1 MGKPLLQRRRLPLQP
16 LHRPLIPLKKPPRLL
31 HNLLMILIHPP
42 PLLPTQQPHIDQ
54 LPTHGHHGHML
65 EPQIRLL
72 PEPMRRLHLPR
83 HDDVFNAD
91 AEIPVLVIARLVG
104 EHVPR
109 RERDLAVLDARAD
122 ANRPL
127 VHIKVRPHA
136 VTRAVAVIEAF
147 GPQELAG
154 EGVEG
159 EAGRSL
165 GEDGGVEGDDALQD
179 EGVGV
184 AFQGGR
190 GAEVQGARRVGRA
203 VEVLGARVAEVDGL
217 GVDGGAVAGFGFVVD
232 DGGVGA
238 GGGDGVEGEAGEVVL
253 GSGCKFSLSDGR
265 PFFRKKKKERKRR
278 IHDLRPYRFELVI
291 GLDFNQDCSLCYQ
304 FFFQPG
310 EVLAQRR
317 PVSNVTSSHPF

>member
-1 MGKPLLQRRRLPLQP
+1 MSKPLLQRCNLPLQP
-16 LHRPLIPLKKPPRLL
+16 LHRPLVPLEKPPRLL
-31 HNLLMILIHPP
+31 HNLPMILIHPP
-42 PLLPTQQPHIDQ
+42 PLLPTQQPHINQ

-72 PEPMRRLHLPR
+72 PEPMRRLHFPR
-83 HDDVFNAD
+83 HDDILNAD
-91 AEIPVLVIARLVG
+91 AEIPVLVVPRLVG
-104 EHVPR
+104 QHIPR
-109 RERDLAVLDARAD
+109 RERDLAVLDPRAD
-122 ANRPL
+122 ANRAL
-127 VHIKVRPHA
+127 VHIEVRPHA

-147 GPQELAG
+147 SPQELAS
-154 EGVEG
+154 EGVERETG
-159 EAGRSL
+159 CSL
-165 GEDGGVEGDDALQD
+165 GEDGGVESDDALQD

-184 AFQGGR
+184 AFHGCW

-217 GVDGGAVAGFGFVVD
+217 GVDGGAVAWFGFVVD

-253 GSGCKFSLSDGR
+253 GSGVQILLIRRKF
-265 PFFRKKKKERKRR
+265 FFVFQIR
-278 IHDLRPYRFELVI
+278 DLRPYRFELVSC
-291 GLDFNQDCSLCYQ
+291 LDFIQCCSLSYQ